1 MESNITEPGDVAD
14 TLAQLS
20 AGSDKVCVLDQLH
33 LPYAHR
39 GGGPAAK
46 FGLGVELFLPNRD
59 RAQCGDKRSSCFSTS
74 GIHFRIASMP
84 ICGATRSVPSA
95 SRVVLNR

>member
-33 LPYAHR
+33 VPYAHR

-59 RAQCGDKRSSCFSTS
+59 RAQLRRQALELLLDFWNTFPDSINAYLRRDTKR
-74 GIHFRIASMP
+74 A
-84 ICGATRSVPSA
+84 SA